1 MKFMY
6 KIAVVGDKNSIYGFA
21 ALGMD
26 VFPADDETQAEQK
39 IKQLAK
45 NDFGIIFITEEL
57 ADKLRELLDDYR
69 FKAAPAIIQI
79 PGVKGN
85 SGSAQKELGRTVE
98 KAIGSNILETGGSV

>member
-1 MKFMY
+1 MY
-6 KIAVVGDKNSIYGFA
+6 KIAVVGDKDSIYGFA

-26 VFPADDETQAEQK
+26 VYPTVDEAEAEQT
-39 IKQLAK
+39 IKRLAK

-57 ADKLRELLDDYR
+57 ADKLRGLLDDYR
-69 FKAAPAIIQI
+69 FTATPAIIQI